1 MTLGSRVPATVLL
14 VDDDLEYLELR
25 AQFMKAFGFSVVT
38 APGPIEG
45 HIHRRESD
53 RPDQSGRCRLS
64 NAGHERV
71 FARRPSEVDA
81 SRTEDHS
88 SLWPPVTIPE
98 NQMTNIDVFIS
109 KSDELARL
117 ITSVSEH
124 ATRIGQ
130 QSAFPARRGTESRT
144 D

>member
-38 APGPIEG
+38 APGPIEAISIIAKTVDPIKVAVVDYQMPVMNG
-45 HIHRRESD
+45 CLLAD
-53 RPDQSGRCRLS
+53 RLKSMRPELKIILHSG
-64 NAGHERV
+64 A
-71 FARRPSEVDA
+71 
-81 SRTEDHS
+81 
-88 SLWPPVTIPE
+88 VTIPE

-117 ITSVSEH
+117 INSVSEH
-124 ATRIGQ
+124 ATRIGR
-130 QSAFPARRGTESRT
+130 QSALSSQARY
-144 D
+144 